1 MNNLHLSLTNVKNE
15 SRLFKES
22 ATVLKR
28 GLFEK
33 VFIVGLWEEGVETKE
48 FLEGNREI
56 ERLRLKSRLL
66 PKNLFF
72 QVFKYL
78 EFMVS
83 IWMRYR
89 NRNVTVV
96 NVHALGLLPL
106 GVVLKAAYGASL
118 IYDAHELETEKNGL
132 TGLRKKVSK
141 FIESSLIKYCDRI
154 IVVGEAIAD
163 AYVTSYPQI
172 RRPFVVL
179 NCPPYQ
185 QVGKKEYF
193 RDRFGISGSSTIFLY
208 QGVLGKGRGI
218 EHILD
223 AFKGMEGH
231 DNVLVMMGYGP
242 LAGMVQDAAKESGNI
257 YYHEAVSPDLLLG
270 YSASADVGL
279 SLIENTCLSYY
290 YCMPNK
296 LFEYVMAGIPVIVS
310 DLFEMRRLVTEHG
323 IGIVAAENSPEG
335 IRDAVSE
342 AKRLEADRLRQNL
355 QKFAAHYNWEE
366 QEKVLV
372 KVYESLREGE
382 NG

>member
-106 GVVLKAAYGASL
+106 GV
-118 IYDAHELETEKNGL
+118 
-132 TGLRKKVSK
+132 
-141 FIESSLIKYCDRI
+141 ESS
-154 IVVGEAIAD
+154 
-163 AYVTSYPQI
+163 I
-172 RRPFVVL
+172 RR
-179 NCPPYQ
+179 Q
-185 QVGKKEYF
+185 
-193 RDRFGISGSSTIFLY
+193 
-208 QGVLGKGRGI
+208 
-218 EHILD
+218 
-223 AFKGMEGH
+223 
-231 DNVLVMMGYGP
+231 
-242 LAGMVQDAAKESGNI
+242 
-257 YYHEAVSPDLLLG
+257 
-270 YSASADVGL
+270 
-279 SLIENTCLSYY
+279 
-290 YCMPNK
+290 
-296 LFEYVMAGIPVIVS
+296 S
-310 DLFEMRRLVTEHG
+310 DLRCT
-323 IGIVAAENSPEG
+323 
-335 IRDAVSE
+335 
-342 AKRLEADRLRQNL
+342 
-355 QKFAAHYNWEE
+355 
-366 QEKVLV
+366 
-372 KVYESLREGE
+372 
-382 NG
+382 